1 MNTMKKSKIILFLII
16 FTGIT
21 TGCIFA
27 GFSIFYSLAETPVFS
42 LPVHNLEDV
51 TGVQVFHDNRST
63 QLHVGFDF
71 ELEIDTEI
79 FAPISGKITEIK
91 KFRMSNGYWIIDV
104 NIRINAKWTMFIAFE
119 PWTTEESIIDDQML
133 SISVKTGDQVTVN
146 QSLGILTPV
155 LSSEFPHIHWTITN
169 HTLWGDKEH
178 VSPYDYLNE
187 QAKVLLWE
195 LCLSFGKFPE
205 DPIS

>member
-1 MNTMKKSKIILFLII
+1 MKKGKIILFFII
-16 FTGIT
+16 FAGIT

-27 GFSIFYSLAETPVFS
+27 GFSIVFSLAETPVFS

-63 QLHVGFDF
+63 QSHIGFDF
-71 ELEIDTEI
+71 KLETNTVI
-79 FAPISGKITEIK
+79 FAPISGKITNVNK
-91 KFRMSNGYWIIDV
+91 HMMSNGYWIIDV
-104 NIRINAKWTMFIAFE
+104 NIKINAKWTMFIAFE
-119 PWTTEESIIDDQML
+119 PWTTEESVIDNQML
-133 SISVKTGDQVTVN
+133 SISVKTGDTVAVN
-146 QSLGILTPV
+146 QSLGILNPIPG
-155 LSSEFPHIHWTITN
+155 SEFPHIHWTITN
-169 HTLWGDKEH
+169 HTLWGKRQH